1 MAETRAQEL
10 ARGWPTVLAA
20 ATGVGL
26 GVAGLLT
33 YNSGLFAHDLA
44 IQAGVS
50 RTMFGAAFFG
60 STLTMAIAMPWVG
73 WLVDRYGPRRVA
85 TLGAIALSSGFL
97 ALAHFVHSPVTF
109 LVIMAL
115 VGFFAALSSPV
126 PYTRAVSGAF
136 DRGRGLALGL
146 TQVGIGIAA
155 AVVPPTITLVIVSYG
170 WRHGYHALA
179 AIALLGVVP
188 ALAGL
193 PGKDLGQ
200 RDRNSGSAFPA
211 VRRSTL
217 FKVQLAAF
225 VTMAL
230 AFAGMLAHFVPMLR
244 DAGLPMQKAGVIA
257 GAIGISVIVTRVVV
271 GWLADRVEPAWLG
284 AACCALCAVGCLT
297 LALGGPS
304 FALVGAISLGAAM
317 GAEADLVGILT
328 ARYFGIA
335 AYSRAYAVQY
345 AAFMLA
351 AGVSPLW
358 IGYSVDASGGY
369 QLPLIICASFL
380 IIPILLFLQ
389 LPKLQRSTKW
399 TANLA
404 I

>member
-50 RTMFGAAFFG
+50 RTMF
-60 STLTMAIAMPWVG
+60 
-73 WLVDRYGPRRVA
+73 
-85 TLGAIALSSGFL
+85 
-97 ALAHFVHSPVTF
+97 
-109 LVIMAL
+109 
-115 VGFFAALSSPV
+115 
-126 PYTRAVSGAF
+126 
-136 DRGRGLALGL
+136 
-146 TQVGIGIAA
+146 
-155 AVVPPTITLVIVSYG
+155 
-170 WRHGYHALA
+170 
-179 AIALLGVVP
+179 
-188 ALAGL
+188 
-193 PGKDLGQ
+193 
-200 RDRNSGSAFPA
+200 
-211 VRRSTL
+211 
-217 FKVQLAAF
+217 
-225 VTMAL
+225 
-230 AFAGMLAHFVPMLR
+230 
-244 DAGLPMQKAGVIA
+244 
-257 GAIGISVIVTRVVV
+257 
-271 GWLADRVEPAWLG
+271 
-284 AACCALCAVGCLT
+284 
-297 LALGGPS
+297 
-304 FALVGAISLGAAM
+304 GAAM